1 MDGAASPVQP
11 RIFSVRPELVEACP
25 EVWKGVDGKS
35 NSLKR
40 VKPFMV
46 RQAHHERLDS
56 KQVRNIN

>member
-56 KQVRNIN
+56 